1 MTTNLSGKVILIT
14 GAARGVGQALAIKL
28 SCCGA
33 AIAAADLNPI
43 GLNETLDRIS
53 AHDGQVKDYYEDPTK
68 RLPAVALVQN
78 VLNDWGRIDVLID
91 AAEVTPD
98 TPLIA
103 IDEWDFHR
111 IMDVNLT
118 GPILLYQLVIPIM
131 KDQGRG
137 WIINLGANPNLP
149 GAVYHASK
157 AALAHLMETAT
168 RELADPTIQIVTLPQ
183 DDDLADKI
191 VELLNA

>member
-1 MTTNLSGKVILIT
+1 MTTDLSGKVILIT
-14 GAARGVGQALAIKL
+14 GAARGIGQTLALKL
-28 SCCGA
+28 SRCGA
-33 AIAAADLNPI
+33 KIAASDLNPI
-43 GLNETLDRIS
+43 GLNETLDQIR
-53 AHDGQVKDYYEDPTK
+53 AHAGQAKDYYEDPTK

-78 VLNDWGRIDVLID
+78 VLNDWGRIDALINT
-91 AAEVTPD
+91 AEVTPS

-131 KDQGRG
+131 KDQGGG
-137 WIINLGANPNLP
+137 WIINLKANPSLP

-157 AALAHLMETAT
+157 AALANLMETAT
-168 RELADPTIQIVTLPQ
+168 RELADTTIQIVNLPQ
-183 DDDLADKI
+183 DDELSDKI
-191 VELLNA
+191 IELLSA